1 MEFLALLLFALI
13 FIALMMGFPVALT
26 LSGVSLIFALVAVQ
40 FGWFDLAF
48 LQSIPNRILLK
59 SPGNQDKQ
67 PICQYLLQLLHQ
79 TDGQKR

>member
-40 FGWFDLAF
+40 FGCLTWPFCKASPIAF
-48 LQSIPNRILLK
+48 SA
-59 SPGNQDKQ
+59 S
-67 PICQYLLQLLHQ
+67 
-79 TDGQKR
+79 